1 MGRSKELFEEERE
14 KEQIDEDFVS
24 SRQQELDEWYE
35 NHIEE
40 MYESFKERQ
49 GYEQAIL
56 QKEEKPKMDRLS

>member
-24 SRQQELDEWYE
+24 SRQEELDEWYE

-40 MYESFKERQ
+40 MYEHFKERQ
-49 GYEQAIL
+49 QYEQVIL
-56 QKEEKPKMDRLS
+56 QKEEKPKMDRPS